1 MRVDYYLT
9 TTLILAI
16 RLVLLFLL
24 HESLPTMSAV
34 PPSLTLSDY
43 LEKLPGT
50 TFRRLYL
57 QPSTAFAIFRR
68 MLPNLAK
75 TLVMA
80 LLYMPTSPP
89 FLLDDLHTWVKPEA
103 KRQRDQAVS
112 ILRRLH
118 IVGISSVTREKP
130 HQEITLTTNFRTSL
144 RLALEGGGDHQSFGV
159 PSSQPVPDHVDIA
172 FLDRYARRK
181 WEDILHYV
189 VNSVSIGESFDGA
202 GHGGGDKSGPRSS
215 VKDLLVAGRLVERHT
230 SGISITQAGFTFLLQ
245 EANAQVWTL
254 LLQWLEAADVANKR
268 HSAGEKTPRGHGLDS
283 VDMLSFLF
291 MLASLE
297 LGCAYDTQALPD
309 MRRNMLPDL
318 VDFGLIYIDTSN
330 AAQYFPTR
338 LATTLTS
345 GASALRSVSSGFD
358 AAIADPS
365 GSTMAGEGGG
375 GGGGGGDAHKGFI
388 ILETNFRL
396 YAYTSSP
403 LQISVLALFCDLR
416 HRFAGMVT
424 GRLTRTSTRRAI
436 AHGITADQIISY
448 LATHAHEQMHRAAAN
463 AAKPV
468 LPPTVVDQI
477 RLWQLENERMKTY
490 KGFLF
495 KDFDTPVEYDRVA
508 RYAEEIGVLVWRS
521 DARQLFFASR
531 HEQLRDYLKVIKK
544 QDKDKDATTG
554 GGGGSH
560 GNKRDEG

>member
-1 MRVDYYLT
+1 
-9 TTLILAI
+9 
-16 RLVLLFLL
+16 
-24 HESLPTMSAV
+24 MSV
-34 PPSLTLSDY
+34 VTPSLTLSDY

-50 TFRRLYL
+50 TFRRLYQ

-80 LLYMPTSPP
+80 ILYMPAP
-89 FLLDDLHTWVKPEA
+89 LNLDDLDMWVKPEA
-103 KRQRDQAVS
+103 KKQRDQALS
-112 ILRRLH
+112 ILRRMH
-118 IVGISSVTREKP
+118 IVTITYPSKEKG
-130 HQEITLTTNFRTSL
+130 QEMSLTTNFRNSL

-159 PSSQPVPDHVDIA
+159 PSSLPPPNHVDIP
-172 FLDRYARRK
+172 FLDRYARKK

-189 VNSVSIGESFDGA
+189 VNSVGMTSDGYA
-202 GHGGGDKSGPRSS
+202 SEKASSGPKSS
-215 VKDLLVAGRLVERHT
+215 VKDLLVAGRLVQRNSSEG
-230 SGISITQAGFTFLLQ
+230 GISITQAGFTFLLQ

-254 LLQWLEAADVANKR
+254 LLQWLEAADMANKAASR
-268 HSAGEKTPRGHGLDS
+268 GEKTPRGHGMDS

-297 LGCAYDTQALPD
+297 LGRPYDTQALTE

-330 AAQYFPTR
+330 AGQYFPTR

-358 AAIADPS
+358 AAISAGADGNTTS
-365 GSTMAGEGGG
+365 GSTDNGQ
-375 GGGGGGDAHKGFI
+375 HKGFI
-388 ILETNFRL
+388 ILETNYRV

-403 LQISVLALFCDLR
+403 LQISVLSLFCDLK

-424 GRLTRTSTRRAI
+424 GRLTRNSIRAAI
-436 AHGITADQIISY
+436 EYGITADQIISY
-448 LATHAHEQMHRAAAN
+448 LATHAHEQMHRLASIHS
-463 AAKPV
+463 KPV

-477 RLWQLENERMKTY
+477 RLWQLENERMRTTG
-490 KGFLF
+490 GFLF
-495 KDFDTPVEYDRVA
+495 KDFETTAEYEA
-508 RYAEEIGVLVWRS
+508 LSKYGEEIGVLVWRS

-531 HEQLRDYLKVIKK
+531 HEQLRDYLK
-544 QDKDKDATTG
+544 AW
-554 GGGGSH
+554 
-560 GNKRDEG
+560 KREAEG

>member
-1 MRVDYYLT
+1 
-9 TTLILAI
+9 
-16 RLVLLFLL
+16 
-24 HESLPTMSAV
+24 MSVSPA
-34 PPSLTLSDY
+34 LTLSDY

-50 TFRRLYL
+50 TFRRLYQ

-75 TLVMA
+75 TIVMA
-80 LLYMPTSPP
+80 ILYMPAPL
-89 FLLDDLHTWVKPEA
+89 LLDDLETWVKPEA
-103 KRQRDQAVS
+103 KRQRDQALS
-112 ILRRLH
+112 ILRRLN
-118 IVGISSVTREKP
+118 IINISSPTRDNPK
-130 HQEITLTTNFRTSL
+130 QSMTLTTNFRTSM

-159 PSSQPVPDHVDIA
+159 PSSLPVPANVDIA

-189 VNSVSIGESFDGA
+189 VNSVTVGDSRMSGP
-202 GHGGGDKSGPRSS
+202 GDKSGPKSS
-215 VKDLLVAGRLVERHT
+215 VKELLVAGRLVDRHST
-230 SGISITQAGFTFLLQ
+230 GIISITQAGFTFLLQ

-297 LGCAYDTQALPD
+297 LGRAYDTQALTE

-330 AAQYFPTR
+330 AGQYFPTR

-358 AAIADPS
+358 AAIGASADGGSNS
-365 GSTMAGEGGG
+365 GSGAPDGGSSG
-375 GGGGGGDAHKGFI
+375 QSKGFI
-388 ILETNFRL
+388 ILETNYRL

-424 GRLTRTSTRRAI
+424 GRLSRPSIRRAI
-436 AHGITADQIISY
+436 GYGITADQIISY
-448 LATHAHEQMHRAAAN
+448 LATHAHEQMHRAAARDG
-463 AAKPV
+463 KPV

-477 RLWQLENERMKTY
+477 RLWQLENERMRTH

-495 KDFDTPVEYDRVA
+495 KEFESQTEYDKVA

-521 DARQLFFASR
+521 DVRQLFFASR
-531 HEQLRDYLKVIKK
+531 HEQLRDYLKLIK
-544 QDKDKDATTG
+544 
-554 GGGGSH
+554 
-560 GNKRDEG
+560 REREV